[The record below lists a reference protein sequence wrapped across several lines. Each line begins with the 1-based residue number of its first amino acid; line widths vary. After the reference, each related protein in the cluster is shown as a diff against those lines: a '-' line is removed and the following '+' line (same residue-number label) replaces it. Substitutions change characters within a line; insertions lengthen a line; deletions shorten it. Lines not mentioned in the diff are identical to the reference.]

1 MTLSWIGSRGSSPS
15 QRTCALASYVSR
27 RKPRAKW
34 VQEQGMALA
43 EILTGPSGVRN
54 AVLRERGNELMQA
67 RFGPL
72 VPVP

>member
-1 MTLSWIGSRGSSPS
+1 
-15 QRTCALASYVSR
+15 
-27 RKPRAKW
+27 
-34 VQEQGMALA
+34 MALA

-54 AVLRERGNELMQA
+54 AVLRERGNELIQA